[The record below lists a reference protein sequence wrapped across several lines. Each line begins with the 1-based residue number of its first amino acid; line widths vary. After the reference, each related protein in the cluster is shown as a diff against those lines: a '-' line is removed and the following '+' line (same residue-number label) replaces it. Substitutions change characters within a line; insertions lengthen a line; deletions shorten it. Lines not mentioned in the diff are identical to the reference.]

1 MTTHYTLAIEIS
13 EYRDEYRFKTYKR
26 LTNLKKALKEYKFRN
41 PYMEFISIR
50 GNPCTNWYD
59 HDYEYTI
66 KIGCIIY

>member
-41 PYMEFISIR
+41 PYMELISIR
-50 GNPCTNWYD
+50 GHPRINRYD

>member
-26 LTNLKKALKEYKFRN
+26 LTNLKKALKKYKFRN
-41 PYMEFISIR
+41 PDMEFISIR
-50 GNPCTNWYD
+50 GSPCINWYD

-66 KIGCIIY
+66 KIGCILF

>member
-50 GNPCTNWYD
+50 GHPCTNRYD

>member
-41 PYMEFISIR
+41 PHMELISIR
-50 GNPCTNWYD
+50 GHPRINRYD
-59 HDYEYTI
+59 YDYEYTI